1 MRDLSRRDGLNGSLP
16 CGSRRQRPRLLH
28 ENADRQF
35 REKFRAQRPA
45 KALPLLQSAAV
56 MRKTGTSDENAA
68 KLSPEDY
75 CCKIIAENTADKKA
89 GYTKLSMGSV
99 KFNAV
104 NVGQRVVEADQNE
117 NQAGRGSDKIFN
129 FVDCVEGFAEPLA
142 SESDENSEKHNRNCG
157 ANAI

>member
-1 MRDLSRRDGLNGSLP
+1 MRGLNRCGGLNDSLRH
-16 CGSRRQRPRLLH
+16 GSRRQMLCRHYENAFRLLH
-28 ENADRQF
+28 E
-35 REKFRAQRPA
+35 KFRARRPA
-45 KALPLLQSAAV
+45 TMLPLPQSAAV

-157 ANAI
+157 ANTV